1 MTDPLR
7 FDPAALAAD
16 VPERDR
22 DARVEELLLSG
33 LDHYFAGQH
42 EHAINVWTRVL
53 FLDRGHARARAYIE
67 RARTAVSER
76 QREGEEL
83 IHTGATAF
91 QRGDVETARRLIT
104 SGVERGAA
112 TDEAFALLERLQ
124 RVEAAGVQQESRA
137 GRSAVIPAHGLVR
150 RRRWRERRA
159 MLVWL
164 SAGTVVGLGAAAVTI
179 ALLWTGREPW
189 LTIHTGA
196 EPVRVASRKDEPVP
210 VPAAAEIWMARARV
224 LFEKGRLREAISA
237 LDEIPHGDP
246 LRPSA
251 DELRGMVQQRL
262 LESARGNKPRRE
274 PRPESPPTAPVSRR

>member
-7 FDPAALAAD
+7 FDPAADAAD

-42 EHAINVWTRVL
+42 DHAINVWTRVL

-104 SGVERGAA
+104 SGLERGAA
-112 TDEAFALLERLQ
+112 TDDAFALLERLN

-137 GRSAVIPAHGLVR
+137 GRKPIVPAHKLVR
-150 RRRWRERRA
+150 RNRWRERQA
-159 MLVWL
+159 ILVWVAAGAVFGLAAGALAL
-164 SAGTVVGLGAAAVTI
+164 SV
-179 ALLWTGREPW
+179 LWYGNEPW
-189 LTIHTGA
+189 LSIHTGA
-196 EPVRVASRKDEPVP
+196 NPALVIADREERVP
-210 VPAAAEIWMARARV
+210 VPAAAEVWIGRART
-224 LFEKGRLREAISA
+224 LFEKGRLREALAA
-237 LDEIPHGDP
+237 LDEIPHGSP

-251 DELRGMVQQRL
+251 DELRATVQRRL
-262 LESARGNKPRRE
+262 LESARGGELRVPG
-274 PRPESPPTAPVSRR
+274 PAPVPPAVTRR

>member
-7 FDPAALAAD
+7 FDPPAVAAD

-42 EHAINVWTRVL
+42 DQAINVWTRVL

-67 RARTAVSER
+67 RARTAMSER

-83 IHTGATAF
+83 IHSGATAF
-91 QRGDVETARRLIT
+91 QHGDVETARRLIT

-137 GRSAVIPAHGLVR
+137 GRKASVPTHGLVR

-164 SAGTVVGLGAAAVTI
+164 AVGTVVGLGAAAVAI
-179 ALLWTGREPW
+179 ALLWTRSGPW
-189 LTIHTGA
+189 LTIRTGA
-196 EPVRVASRKDEPVP
+196 EPVIVAAGRDERVP
-210 VPAAAEIWMARARV
+210 VPAAAGIWMARARA
-224 LFEKGRLREAISA
+224 LFEKGRLREALSA

-246 LRPSA
+246 LRPVA
-251 DELRGMVQQRL
+251 DELRGTVQRRL
-262 LESARGNKPRRE
+262 LESARGSEPGRAARPASPTPSPVTRR
-274 PRPESPPTAPVSRR
+274 